1 MDFVSV
7 ILPTYNEREAIVKNV
22 THICKVLKDIKFEV
36 VVVDD
41 NSPDGTA
48 EAVRKL
54 NNPKVRV
61 IVRTKDRG
69 LGLSIG
75 RGVEEAS
82 GNIVIG
88 MDADGNHDP
97 EDMPNMLKHLR
108 GDTKLVVAS
117 RFKGSGG
124 MKGWRMLPTFLFN
137 GMFRLFGLPIWDN
150 TSGYYAIRKADLEK
164 LGLKKI
170 YYGYGDYH
178 LRLVFYAAA
187 AGYKMV
193 EVPTTYQARIGGVS
207 KSKLGKMAIE
217 YTKEAIRLRYG
228 SDTLSSRIAK

>member
-7 ILPTYNEREAIVKNV
+7 ILPTYNEADAIVKNV
-22 THICKVLKDIKFEV
+22 THICRVLKKMKFEV

-48 EAVRKL
+48 QAVREL
-54 NNPKVRV
+54 NNPKVRL
-61 IVRTKDRG
+61 IVRTTNRG

-75 RGVEEAS
+75 RGIEEAK
-82 GNIVIG
+82 GNIIIG

-97 EDMPNMLKHLR
+97 EDMPNILKHLT

-117 RFKGSGG
+117 RFRGSGG

-137 GMFRLFGLPIWDN
+137 AMFRLFGLPIWDN
-150 TSGYYAIRKADLEK
+150 TSGYYAVRKIDLVK
-164 LGLKKI
+164 LGLVRI

-178 LRLVFYAAA
+178 LRLVFYAKQ
-187 AGYKMV
+187 AGWQIE
-193 EVPTTYQARIGGVS
+193 EVPTTYQVRLGGTS
-207 KSKLGKMAIE
+207 KSKLLKMAIE
-217 YTKEAIRLRYG
+217 YTREAWRLRFG
-228 SDTLSSRIAK
+228 FPRS

>member
-7 ILPTYNEREAIVKNV
+7 ILPTYNERDAIVQHAEHV
-22 THICKVLKDIKFEV
+22 SKVLTKAGYKHEV
-36 VVVDD
+36 LVVDD
-41 NSPDGTA
+41 DSPDGTA
-48 EAVRKL
+48 EIVK
-54 NNPKVRV
+54 NQSKKNHNIKV
-61 IVRTKDRG
+61 IVRKTKHG

-75 RGVEEAS
+75 DGVRNAT
-82 GNIVIG
+82 GNIIIG

-97 EDMPNMLKHLR
+97 EDMPNMLKNLS

-117 RFKGSGG
+117 RFKGDGG
-124 MKGWRMLPTFLFN
+124 MKGWRMIPTFLFN

-150 TSGYYAIRKADLEK
+150 TSGYYAIKKTDLEK

-178 LRLVFYAAA
+178 LRLVFYGAK

-193 EVPTTYQARIGGVS
+193 EVPTTYQARIGGES

-217 YTKEAIRLRYG
+217 YTKEAFRLRFG
-228 SDTLSSRIAK
+228 K

>member
-7 ILPTYNEREAIVKNV
+7 ILPTYNEKDAIVQHAQHV
-22 THICKVLKDIKFEV
+22 SRVLKEAGYKHEV
-36 VVVDD
+36 LVVDD
-41 NSPDGTA
+41 DSPDGTA
-48 EAVRKL
+48 EVVRTAGKK
-54 NNPKVRV
+54 NPNIKV
-61 IVRTKDRG
+61 IVRKSNHG

-75 RGVEEAS
+75 EGVSKAA

-97 EDMPNMLKHLR
+97 EDMPNMLKNLK

-117 RFKGSGG
+117 RFKGDGG

-150 TSGYYAIRKADLEK
+150 TSGYYAVSKSDIVE
-164 LGLKKI
+164 LGIKRI

-178 LRLVFYAAA
+178 LRLVFTRH
-187 AGYKMV
+187 K
-193 EVPTTYQARIGGVS
+193 QGG
-207 KSKLGKMAIE
+207 
-217 YTKEAIRLRYG
+217 RW
-228 SDTLSSRIAK
+228 

>member
-22 THICKVLKDIKFEV
+22 THICQVLAKLEIKFEV
-36 VVVDD
+36 LVIDD

-48 EAVRKL
+48 EAVRQLGTKY
-54 NNPKVRV
+54 PQVKV

-75 RGVEEAS
+75 RGVEES
-82 GNIVIG
+82 QGNIIVG

-97 EDMPNMLKHLR
+97 EDLPVLLKNLR
-108 GDTKLVVAS
+108 GETRLVVAS
-117 RFKGSGG
+117 RFAGDGG

-137 GMFRLFGLPIWDN
+137 AMFRLFGLPIWDN
-150 TSGYYAIRKADLEK
+150 TSGYYAVRKDDLVT
-164 LGLKKI
+164 LGLKRI

-178 LRLVFYAAA
+178 LRLVFYAAQ
-187 AGYKMV
+187 AGWKMV
-193 EVPTTYQARIGGVS
+193 EVPTTYQARLGGQS
-207 KSKLGKMAIE
+207 KSKLLNMAVE
-217 YTKEAIRLRYG
+217 YTKEAYRLRFG
-228 SDTLSSRIAK
+228 K